1 MRKKVGVINLSG
13 RAYLSDPCY
22 DANLWCNGFIDV
34 KSGRYKVYITYSKKT
49 EYPIVTNLIIIHE
62 EHYKRNFKLPVN
74 DTNLFCAVDSGQ
86 CGIFD
91 FDYFINT
98 REECDEDWY
107 LNNIVGDK
115 DFKITDNDGV
125 IVHSGYGDGFY
136 PVFVECDK
144 DKLAYAIRIN
154 FVQSYEE

>member
-1 MRKKVGVINLSG
+1 M
-13 RAYLSDPCY
+13 
-22 DANLWCNGFIDV
+22 
-34 KSGRYKVYITYSKKT
+34 
-49 EYPIVTNLIIIHE
+49 
-62 EHYKRNFKLPVN
+62 
-74 DTNLFCAVDSGQ
+74 DSGQ

-125 IVHSGYGDGFY
+125 IVDSVRRSDIEKNVRLVASGAKYRL
-136 PVFVECDK
+136 PPRQE
-144 DKLAYAIRIN
+144 KLSPKEDLKIQTYLN
-154 FVQSYEE
+154 QYLKKF